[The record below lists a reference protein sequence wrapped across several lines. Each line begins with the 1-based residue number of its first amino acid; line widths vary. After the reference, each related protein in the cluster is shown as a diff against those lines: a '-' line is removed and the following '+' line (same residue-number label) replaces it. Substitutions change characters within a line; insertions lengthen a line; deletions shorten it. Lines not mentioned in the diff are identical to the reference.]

1 MVVRRISGK
10 NQTSQKRRSKR
21 NSKRRGSKRRGSKRR
36 GSKRRGSKRRG
47 SKRRGSKRRGSKR
60 RVSRKKT
67 ARRRSII
74 YKQKGG
80 TTSVKDPN
88 RPTLLIVAGPTGSG
102 KGSLPDKVFEYLNI
116 DKSNGME
123 KILIDNIVEN
133 NTRYKNKVIDI
144 IQKKCSGIP
153 TLCDDLQTSI
163 TALDPELIDSFAAAY
178 SDVRFKGDCQ
188 SGHTTSRVTS
198 KPAPNHLRPY
208 VTCNNVNDQKL
219 LYALQQKKNI
229 VFETTGEYHSG
240 WIFTGESPR
249 LYDFINDGNYKIIM
263 AWSLTHV
270 DELIKRNK
278 GRALNDMR
286 VFITSLAEPSEASQQ
301 HHGEYELTVDGTAA
315 APRLPDVRTE
325 KYMNAVG
332 QIHKTFGQIIKQ
344 CVFNK
349 GDTLT
354 NWDGTKLVPA
364 VGACG
369 ETLNSSV
376 KDIQYLVFDNSALLP
391 AASAAADGA
400 GDVRKKKLNEAMIFD
415 SKKIDTFDISNI
427 TELLYGEDIG
437 LLSQETDS

>member
-21 NSKRRGSKRRGSKRR
+21 N
-36 GSKRRGSKRRG
+36 

-80 TTSVKDPN
+80 TTSVQDPN

-102 KGSLPDKVFEYLNI
+102 KGSLPDKVFEYLDI

-144 IQKKCSGIP
+144 IKKTCSGDPI
-153 TLCDDLQTSI
+153 LCDDLQTSI

-188 SGHTTSRVTS
+188 SGHTTSRVTGE
-198 KPAPNHLRPY
+198 PVPNHLRPY

-249 LYDFINDGNYKIIM
+249 LYELINGGNYKIIM

-286 VFITSLAEPSEASQQ
+286 EFIKSLAEPSEASQQ

-315 APRLPDVRTE
+315 APRLPDVRE
-325 KYMNAVG
+325 KKYMKAVR
-332 QIHKTFGQIIKQ
+332 QIHKTFGQIINQ
-344 CVFNK
+344 CVFN
-349 GDTLT
+349 GDKTLT
-354 NWDGTKLVPA
+354 NWDGTNVVPA

-369 ETLNSSV
+369 ETLNPDV
-376 KDIQYLVFDNSALLP
+376 KDIQYLVFDNSAFLP

-400 GDVRKKKLNEAMIFD
+400 GDVRKQKLNEAMIFD
-415 SKKIDTFDISNI
+415 SKKEDKVDISTI
-427 TELLYGEDIG
+427 EDLLYGEEIG
-437 LLSQETDS
+437 LLSQEID